1 MFVLLLYNEAH
12 TLLSSNITNQKN
24 SVRGH
29 STAFEMDGLWD
40 KASTHAVALAVL
52 VLLILTACFTRIL
65 SGIVGQSKRLNAEGL
80 RSVAM
85 LPYWVPL
92 VGNLFSFV
100 AKFEDFLQQTRY
112 SIITLPS
119 RRSRSIDVSSATEHL
134 MASSP

>member
-1 MFVLLLYNEAH
+1 
-12 TLLSSNITNQKN
+12 
-24 SVRGH
+24 
-29 STAFEMDGLWD
+29 MDGLWD

-52 VLLILTACFTRIL
+52 VLLILIACFTRIL
-65 SGIVGQSKRLNAEGL
+65 SGIVGQSKSLNAEGL

-119 RRSRSIDVSSATEHL
+119 RPRRSIDVSSATEHL